1 MNSTALAVIQPEE
14 LDTMQRAAR
23 LLAVSNYFD
32 GKGDNPQAIAM
43 LATKIMAGR
52 EMGFG
57 PFASANGI
65 HIISGKPA
73 VGANLM
79 AAAVRSH
86 PRYDYRV
93 KELTDTVCEL
103 EFFDNGKVAGSSR
116 FTIQEAETAE
126 LTTGKN
132 ALTWKKYPRNMLF
145 ARAMSNGV
153 RWYAPDIFS
162 GNAVYVPEELDVS
175 VDGDGNVIESTY
187 TVTKP
192 IHEEQDFG
200 MGAKADNPFE
210 DTTPFYQREWAKLTG
225 KEYDLVNWVQQLH
238 RKDEPC
244 SDKQYQFLTGVV
256 DSITDKQ
263 HGHVLSILCQSD
275 ISGSSKPSRMA
286 AKALLRH
293 LQKEVNAV
301 DANGVEIKDDEGKT
315 VKVANPDYRQDMA
328 DMVTKL
334 AQEQQQ
340 AA

>member
-65 HIISGKPA
+65 HIIKGKPTI
-73 VGANLM
+73 GANLM
-79 AAAVRSH
+79 ASAVKGNGK
-86 PRYDYRV
+86 YDYRV
-93 KELTDTVCEL
+93 REMSNERCSI
-103 EFFDNGKVAGSSR
+103 EFFERVGDKLESLGIST
-116 FTIQEAETAE
+116 FTKEDATAAETQNMH
-126 LTTGKN
+126 KF
-132 ALTWKKYPRNMLF
+132 PRNMLF

-153 RWYAPDIFS
+153 KWFVPDVFS
-162 GNAVYVPEELDVS
+162 GNVVYVPEELGAE
-175 VDGDGNVIESTY
+175 VDAEGNVIESTY

-340 AA
+340 AAA